1 VSLLVWMNIL
11 GAGLLS
17 LTCFALLAQLIHR
30 QDSPHYQ
37 AFLLFFGLFV
47 LVASLI
53 SFQLIGLKIKLAQP
67 WEAALDGITLPL
79 IGLAAYS
86 LNRGKNFSWSDKFL
100 PVAGAAFLAY
110 EIFIIV
116 AGYKIDEA
124 PRLWRV
130 IYVTPSALASAAG
143 FVAVGVGVLRDEAVG
158 FLRVPLFIVF
168 GVYAILQPVY
178 YYFEFLFT
186 EAPDAPDAPER
197 GVLRLFVGL
206 GKFILLLALAVIAIS
221 RNDPERSEATM
232 KTVRVGVALLGVA
245 FGIFL
250 FVYRFL
256 GFVHASLPAVR

>member
-17 LTCFALLAQLIHR
+17 LACFALLAQLIHK
-30 QDSPHYQ
+30 QESPHHQ

-53 SFQLIGLKIKLAQP
+53 SYQLIGLKIKLAQP
-67 WEAALDGITLPL
+67 WEAALDGLTLPL

-86 LNRGKNFSWSDKFL
+86 LNRGKAFRWNDKFL
-100 PVAGAAFLAY
+100 PVAGAVFLAY

-124 PRLWRV
+124 PRLWQV

-143 FVAVGVGVLRDEAVG
+143 FVAVGVGILRDEAVG
-158 FLRVPLFIVF
+158 SLRVPLFIVF

-178 YYFEFLFT
+178 YYFEFLFSDT
-186 EAPDAPDAPER
+186 PDAPER
-197 GVLRLFVGL
+197 GILRLFVGL
-206 GKFILLLALAVIAIS
+206 GKFILLVSLGVIAIS
-221 RNDPERSEATM
+221 RDDPKRSEATM
-232 KTVRVGVALLGVA
+232 KTLRIGVALLGVA

-256 GFVHASLPAVR
+256 GFVHAGLPAVR